1 MARWKKTSSKKIA
14 EVVTQKLKKP
24 DKSIRDIS
32 KETDISKSTVADILS
47 QKADKLRTSSDYT
60 QKLVDTNIK
69 ILQKWKEI
77 ILEELEKLNTEKGV
91 KINSVADI
99 KSLSSTMEEAF
110 KQNQL
115 LVWANTENTEIKIKI
130 IE

>member
-1 MARWKKTSSKKIA
+1 MPRWKKTSSKKIA
-14 EVVTQKLKKP
+14 EVVIKKIKTP
-24 DKSIRDIS
+24 DKTVREIAKESDIW
-32 KETDISKSTVADILS
+32 KSTVSEILKE
-47 QKADKLRTSSDYT
+47 KAEKLWTSSDYT
-60 QKLVDTNIK
+60 QNLVNTNIK

-77 ILEELEKLNTEKGV
+77 ILKELENLNTKKGV

-115 LVWANTENTEIKIKI
+115 LTGNSTENNEIKIKI
-130 IE
+130 VE

>member
-1 MARWKKTSSKKIA
+1 MARWKKTSSEKIA
-14 EVVTQKLKKP
+14 EVVTKKLIKP
-24 DKSIRDIS
+24 DKSIREIA
-32 KETDISKSTVADILS
+32 KETKVSKSTVSEILS
-47 QKADKLRTSSDYT
+47 EKAEELRTSSDYT
-60 QKLVDTNIK
+60 QNLVNTNIK

-77 ILEELEKLNTEKGV
+77 ILKELENLNTEKGI

-115 LVWANTENTEIKIKI
+115 LTGANTENTEIKIKI

>member
-1 MARWKKTSSKKIA
+1 MARWKKTSSEKIAQVVVKKI
-14 EVVTQKLKKP
+14 KKP
-24 DKSIRDIS
+24 DKTLREIW
-32 KETDISKSTVADILS
+32 KEVWLWKSTVWEILNK
-47 QKADKLRTSSDYT
+47 KADKLWKSSDFT
-60 QKLVDTNIK
+60 QKLVDVNMK

-77 ILEELEKLNTEKGV
+77 ILLELNKINSENWV

-115 LVWANTENTEIKIKI
+115 LNWWNTENSEIKIKI
-130 IE
+130 IQ